1 MSRNLK
7 PQLSVLGSAV
17 IVAMLAAFGTA
28 ASAQTKPSAQT
39 TTPAATPSQPP
50 PVVQGY
56 VGDSTRSTVVNPYG
70 LCYHTGFWTPAQA
83 ADPCDAT
90 ARVAVAPP
98 PPAPVVQPAPPPPP
112 VALAP
117 APAPKPPILEKL
129 TLSSDVLFDFD
140 KATLKDSGKQKLD
153 ELVAR
158 IKDAKVEGITA
169 IGHADRIASEKYNQV
184 LSEQRAQSV
193 KEYLAQKGVPTSNIK
208 AEGKG
213 ESEPVTGDSCKH
225 MGPETGK
232 NRKLVACLQP
242 DRRVDIEVAGTRQ
255 VAAGSPAA
263 GPGTTS
269 GTTPGDSGGAT
280 SPGASSPSSGSG
292 TTGPK

>member
-1 MSRNLK
+1 MSRNLQ
-7 PQLSVLGSAV
+7 PQLPVLASAV

-28 ASAQTKPSAQT
+28 ASAQT
-39 TTPAATPSQPP
+39 TTPAAPPKPP
-50 PVVQGY
+50 PVVNDGY
-56 VGDSTRSTVVNPYG
+56 VGDSTRTTVVNPYG
-70 LCYHTGFWTPAQA
+70 LCYHTGSWTPAKA

-169 IGHADRIASEKYNQV
+169 IGHADRIASDKYNQV

-213 ESEPVTGDSCKH
+213 ESEPVTGDSCKN

-269 GTTPGDSGGAT
+269 GTTPGAGGGAT

-292 TTGPK
+292 TTAPK